1 MFGFYKR
8 KSQDGSC
15 SYYSRQWV
23 SKISVVGQQINA
35 LKDLYDKHH
44 YLKDD
49 FERTNIRSE
58 YKLDRYRHVEIKFR
72 NCWFELTISETQT
85 NKEEAV
91 RCPQPICLRPYL
103 QLYNSEVGTFS
114 LRYDKLDQLYV
125 TDKGLNLTCEEI
137 KELLGHLKEQLLI
150 MNAVV
155 ETQQQEYEEKKRAE
169 ELQHLTE
176 IALGKELENLFY

>member
-1 MFGFYKR
+1 MFGFNKR
-8 KSQDGSC
+8 KSQDDAY
-15 SYYSRQWV
+15 SYYSRQYV
-23 SKISVVGQQINA
+23 SKIGVVGQQINT
-35 LKDLYDKHH
+35 LKDLYDKYH

-72 NCWFELTISETQT
+72 NCWFELTISEEQT

-91 RCPQPICLRPYL
+91 RCSQPICLRPYL

-125 TDKGLNLTCEEI
+125 TDTGLNLACEEI
-137 KELLGHLKEQLLI
+137 KELLGYIKEQLIL
-150 MNAVV
+150 MSAVV
-155 ETQQQEYEEKKRAE
+155 EAQQQEYEEKKRAE

-176 IALGKELENLFY
+176 IALGQELEKLFY